1 MIMTR
6 NCAIEKTQFLHL
18 HYFRYLLLTL
28 SHIQEPDFV
37 VLEVLHEILYL
48 EGTLAIEDFVYCT
61 YIISIIIV
69 TPVMI
74 VYVIQC
80 TTNYVN

>member
-6 NCAIEKTQFLHL
+6 KCAIEKTQFLHL
-18 HYFRYLLLTL
+18 HYFQYLLLTL

-37 VLEVLHEILYL
+37 VLVVLHQILYL
-48 EGTLAIEDFVYCT
+48 EGTLAIIEDIVHCT

-74 VYVIQC
+74 LYVILQIM
-80 TTNYVN
+80 